1 MQSFDQRRSLAM
13 GNTTSSN
20 PPGTEK
26 RRQNGAVAVEFAI
39 IMMGAMALFGPVGE
53 FYRLSLFD
61 QALAQATH
69 QAARAVARDPANCEQ
84 AITDAF
90 HRTGLARAL
99 LDLNE
104 DGDVGIVFVDQS
116 DPTIWPSGSST
127 EEVQVTVVA
136 DNDLFDGTDWEITGG
151 CGAAGS
157 WNAGNWIEVRSR
169 IVVRPWFGPLR
180 ALWSSGIRRHQESWA
195 RNQA

>member
-1 MQSFDQRRSLAM
+1 M
-13 GNTTSSN
+13 SSN
-20 PPGTEK
+20 HPSTAK
-26 RRQNGAVAVEFAI
+26 RHANGAVAVEFAI
-39 IMMGAMALFGPVGE
+39 IMMGSLALFGPVGE

-61 QALAQATH
+61 QALAHATH
-69 QAARAVARDPANCEQ
+69 EAARGVARDPTNCQQ
-84 AITDAF
+84 AIEDAF
-90 HRTGLARAL
+90 DQSGLALAM

-104 DGDVGIVFVDQS
+104 DGDIGIAFVNQA

-136 DNDLFDGTDWEITGG
+136 DNDLFDGTDWEVSGG

-180 ALWSSGIRRHQESWA
+180 ALWSNGIRRQQESWA